1 MNIEHIQ
8 STVIYKYW
16 KTLKR
21 KNVAN
26 IITNKFLKKPYLEN
40 YIIELSTNLEDNNL
54 SDNIFKLLESNKI
67 TNEELLL
74 FINNTIDLDNDKKKA
89 EIYFLNENN
98 NDDNFTKL
106 AHEII
111 LYQVKYFRFYHTITE
126 LLFDSDIENNEL
138 YNFILIYI
146 KNNKK
151 DIKDYVKKN
160 INFYIFNYYLVD
172 LFSIFNN
179 IINLLEKMQLFNNN
193 NEVFSL
199 FLKNLFT
206 NWYNIYKQD
215 ILDNKVN
222 DKIKD
227 YVIKKN
233 IISRIL
239 CLPNI

>member
-1 MNIEHIQ
+1 MDIEYIQ
-8 STVIYKYW
+8 STVIHKYW

-21 KNVAN
+21 KNVGN
-26 IITNKFLKKPYLEN
+26 IITNKFIKKPYLES
-40 YIIELSTNLEDNNL
+40 YIIELSINLEDNNL
-54 SDNIFKLLESNKI
+54 NSNIFKLLESNRI
-67 TNEELLL
+67 TNEELFL
-74 FINNTIDLDNDKKKA
+74 FINNTIDLDNDKKKV
-89 EIYFLNENN
+89 EMYFLSET

-106 AHEII
+106 AHDII
-111 LYQVKYFRFYHTITE
+111 LFQVKYFRFYHTITE

-138 YNFILIYI
+138 YNFILIYV

-151 DIKDYVKKN
+151 DIKNYLNKN
-160 INFYIFNYYLVD
+160 INFYIFHFYLTD
-172 LFSIFNN
+172 LFSIFKN
-179 IINLLEKMQLFNNN
+179 IINLLENMQLFNNN
-193 NEVFSL
+193 DVFSL

-215 ILDNKVN
+215 ILDDKVN

>member
-1 MNIEHIQ
+1 MDIEYIQ
-8 STVIYKYW
+8 NTVIHKYW

-26 IITNKFLKKPYLEN
+26 IITNKFIKKPYLEN
-40 YIIELSTNLEDNNL
+40 YIIELSINLEDNNL
-54 SDNIFKLLESNKI
+54 SNNIFKVLESNRI

-74 FINNTIDLDNDKKKA
+74 FVNNTIDLDDDKKKV

-126 LLFDSDIENNEL
+126 LLFDSDVENNEL

-151 DIKDYVKKN
+151 DIKNYVKKN
-160 INFYIFNYYLVD
+160 INFYIFHFYLVD

-193 NEVFSL
+193 EVFSL
-199 FLKNLFT
+199 FLKKLFT

-215 ILDNKVN
+215 ILDDKVN

>member
-1 MNIEHIQ
+1 MDIEYIQ
-8 STVIYKYW
+8 HTVIHKYW

-26 IITNKFLKKPYLEN
+26 IITNKFIKKPYLEN
-40 YIIELSTNLEDNNL
+40 YIIELSINLEDKNL
-54 SDNIFKLLESNKI
+54 SDNIFKLLELNKI

-74 FINNTIDLDNDKKKA
+74 FINNTIDLDNDKKKV
-89 EIYFLNENN
+89 EIYFLNKN
-98 NDDNFTKL
+98 NDNNFTKL

-151 DIKDYVKKN
+151 DIKDYLKKN
-160 INFYIFNYYLVD
+160 INFYIFHYYLAD
-172 LFSIFNN
+172 LFSIFTN
-179 IINLLEKMQLFNNN
+179 IINLLEKIELFNN
-193 NEVFSL
+193 NEVFNL
-199 FLKNLFT
+199 FLKKIFI

-233 IISRIL
+233 II
-239 CLPNI
+239 